1 MSTALFFNK
10 LKEKLIAALNSL
22 TARLFLTNEANWKKK
37 AYQLLALSYSNNE
50 VDKDIASIQTNIKSL
65 L

>member
-22 TARLFLTNEANWKKK
+22 TARLFLINEANWKKK
-37 AYQLLALSYSNNE
+37 AYQFLALSYSNNE
-50 VDKDIASIQTNIKSL
+50 VDKDIA
-65 L
+65 